1 MYYSAIAHPL
11 TWLSLGLG
19 WIVNKRVLMLLNLE
33 DAEFF
38 PNESFL
44 FSKSSIC
51 CKECPCKPKR
61 SLIIKGDERI
71 MLCGTLESYPIEY
84 RNLDGDF

>member
-19 WIVNKRVLMLLNLE
+19 WIVNKRVLMLPNLE

-38 PNESFL
+38 PDESFL
-44 FSKSSIC
+44 FSKS
-51 CKECPCKPKR
+51 KECPCKSKS
-61 SLIIKGDERI
+61 SLTNKGDERI

-84 RNLDGDF
+84 CNLDGDF